1 MEIKL
6 VRKSGESYFL
16 YHSSRQI
23 CKKRVSDITYF
34 ERTGRKI
41 IMYSRD
47 VEAVAIYGTLSEIYN
62 LLYDEGFEYVNKS
75 VVVNFYQI
83 TNIKNNCVK
92 FADGNYIEISRS
104 RRNIIMDKFFEAVK

>member
-1 MEIKL
+1 M
-6 VRKSGESYFL
+6 
-16 YHSSRQI
+16 
-23 CKKRVSDITYF
+23 
-34 ERTGRKI
+34 
-41 IMYSRD
+41 
-47 VEAVAIYGTLSEIYN
+47 AIYGTLSEIYD

>member
-16 YHSSRQI
+16 YHSSRQM

-47 VEAVAIYGTLSEIYN
+47 VEAVAIYGTLSEIYD
-62 LLYDEGFEYVNKS
+62 LLYDDGFVYVNNLLF
-75 VVVNFYQI
+75 VYFYHF

>member
-47 VEAVAIYGTLSEIYN
+47 VEAVAIYGTLSEIYD

-92 FADGNYIEISRS
+92 FADGNYIEISR
-104 RRNIIMDKFFEAVK
+104 RNIIMDKFFEAVK

>member
-47 VEAVAIYGTLSEIYN
+47 VEAVAIYGTL
-62 LLYDEGFEYVNKS
+62 
-75 VVVNFYQI
+75 
-83 TNIKNNCVK
+83 
-92 FADGNYIEISRS
+92 
-104 RRNIIMDKFFEAVK
+104 

>member
-1 MEIKL
+1 MLGKVEKAIFYIIHHARY
-6 VRKSGESYFL
+6 VRREF
-16 YHSSRQI
+16 QI
-23 CKKRVSDITYF
+23 LLILR
-34 ERTGRKI
+34 EREI

-47 VEAVAIYGTLSEIYN
+47 VEAVAIYGTLSEIYD